1 MDVSCYDDL
10 SRAVK
15 DFSAGDTTEVQ
26 VYRAGEELSVS
37 ITFDELTPDSTYD
50 SPAKVLP
57 AG

>member
-1 MDVSCYDDL
+1 MSCYDDL